1 MMYRLCALLM
11 LLLSCRLVLAETSV
25 PASAAT
31 PVTATPAAAPLA
43 PPPADKPD
51 VSDTPTDE
59 ETHHPVVDRIVAV
72 VNTHIITQS
81 ELDERT
87 AMITSQLRRQGVQ
100 LPDQAILVHQILEKM
115 IMDEVQ
121 LQYAYDAGIK
131 VDDTQLDQAMAR
143 LAEQNKL
150 TLSGFKEE
158 VEKEGLTWTKFRE
171 EIRNE
176 IILSQVRERE
186 VENRIFVSDNEV
198 NEELAK
204 EKNQG
209 NSTPD
214 EYDLAHILVTVPE
227 NSPPSVIKERQ
238 KKIQEAMNQLDKGMP
253 FSQAAAAYSESPD
266 ALTGGDLGW
275 RPSTRLPSL
284 FVEAASKL
292 KPGEHS
298 EILRSP
304 NGFHIIQVINRRTPN
319 AIANVNQ
326 YHVRQILVRITPETN
341 PKDAQAKIVG
351 LSGRIQGGEDFAK
364 LATLNSEDESRNR
377 GGDLGWISEGSTL
390 PQFEKVIKTLKP
402 GEVSQPFETPM
413 GWHLVQLIEVRQA
426 SDSEDGKKMA
436 ARQGL
441 RARKADEAYEEWV
454 RQLRDQA
461 FVDIRLDDH

>member
-1 MMYRLCALLM
+1 MMYRFCALLM
-11 LLLSCRLVLAETSV
+11 LLLSCRLVLAES
-25 PASAAT
+25 P
-31 PVTATPAAAPLA
+31 TAVPAAASATTTPTA
-43 PPPADKPD
+43 APADTRDAP
-51 VSDTPTDE
+51 DTPTDE

-121 LQYAYDAGIK
+121 LQYAREAGIK

-214 EYDLAHILVTVPE
+214 EYDLAHILITVPE
-227 NSPPSVIKERQ
+227 NAPPTLIKERQ
-238 KKIQEAMNQLDKGMP
+238 KKIQEAMNQLNNGMP
-253 FSQAAAAYSESPD
+253 FAQAAAAYSESPD

-275 RPSTRLPSL
+275 RPSTRLPTL
-284 FVEAASKL
+284 FVEAAGKL

-341 PKDAQAKIVG
+341 PKDAQAKIMG

-390 PQFEKVIKTLKP
+390 PQFERSSRPSSPEKSVNLSKP
-402 GEVSQPFETPM
+402 P
-413 GWHLVQLIEVRQA
+413 W
-426 SDSEDGKKMA
+426 DGTS
-436 ARQGL
+436 
-441 RARKADEAYEEWV
+441 
-454 RQLRDQA
+454 
-461 FVDIRLDDH
+461 FS